1 MLEWIR
7 FFITAALLLGGLFIL
22 CCGVLGVYRFHY
34 CLNRM
39 HAAAMNDTLGIL
51 FALLGCI
58 VSAPDLF
65 TALKLALIIVFFWLA
80 SPVASHLLVRL
91 ETTTNPH
98 LEKEMEVRR

>member
-7 FFITAALLLGGLFIL
+7 FFTTAALLLGGLFIL

-58 VSAPDLF
+58 VSAPDF
-65 TALKLALIIVFFWLA
+65 FSGVKFALVIVFFWLA
-80 SPVASHLLVRL
+80 GPVASHLLVRF
-91 ETTTNPH
+91 EITTNPH
-98 LEKEMEVRR
+98 LEEEMEVRK

>member
-7 FFITAALLLGGLFIL
+7 FFITAALLLSGLFIL

-51 FALLGCI
+51 FALVGCM
-58 VSAPDLF
+58 VSCSDFF
-65 TALKLALIIVFFWLA
+65 TALKLGLIIVFFWLA

-91 ETTTNPH
+91 EITTNPN